1 MKIVKMLIRILIVIM
16 IIIILIIAGL
26 FILAKVSEKAPA
38 VADSYYLKVKTVMPL
53 ESKYTNVGEYSVKS
67 IELDSDESNYTKYK
81 VWYPQ
86 ELENVSMTYPVVVMA
101 NGTGVPYRKYE
112 EIFEHLA
119 SWGFVVIG
127 NDDMESWNGYSS
139 SKSLEVLLNL
149 NETENSDLF
158 SSIYT
163 ASCTH
168 LLLAES
174 LKWTYDVSKIN
185 IPYFMVAG
193 TGKVDSE
200 TITPLSSLEE
210 NMDLLNAGVLA
221 VYARRKD
228 ADHGEMLAKADG
240 YMTAWFRYT
249 LMNDNEA
256 KKVFLGDTPELENNS
271 ENWTDVKINA
281 Y

>member
-1 MKIVKMLIRILIVIM
+1 MRDF
-16 IIIILIIAGL
+16 LIIAGL

-53 ESKYTNVGEYSVKS
+53 ESKYTNVGKC
-67 IELDSDESNYTKYK
+67 L
-81 VWYPQ
+81 
-86 ELENVSMTYPVVVMA
+86 MTYPVVVMA

-185 IPYFMVAG
+185 IPYFMVSG